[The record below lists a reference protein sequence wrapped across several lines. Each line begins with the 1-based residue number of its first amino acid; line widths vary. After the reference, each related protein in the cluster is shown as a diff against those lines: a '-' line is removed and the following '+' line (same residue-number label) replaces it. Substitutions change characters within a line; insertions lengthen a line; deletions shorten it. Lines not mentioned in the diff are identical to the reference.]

1 MQLMKNTAY
10 LFIFLFIAGIV
21 FSCKK
26 KKDTVPPPT
35 PPANFQPTSAGST
48 WTYNSVSNVA
58 TKNYTLTSTGNDS
71 LIDGKTY
78 KIFNNSAGPNE
89 YAYKTGN
96 DYYRYSY
103 FDALNQFLD
112 LLYLRENY
120 SVGDKWEQ
128 TKNATIN
135 GVNGTAKLEC
145 VVVEKGGTHTVNAK
159 TFTDVTVIKINPTF
173 YSSGFQFNNNKAEIY
188 YYFANNVGFIHS
200 TTDLS
205 VDIPL
210 AADYIYLGEVKLTAY
225 DIK

>member
-1 MQLMKNTAY
+1 MKNTVY
-10 LFIFLFIAGIV
+10 LIILLFTAGII

-35 PPANFQPTSAGST
+35 PPANFQPVTAGST
-48 WTYNSVSNVA
+48 WTYNSVSSSTA

-71 LIDGKTY
+71 LIDGKAY
-78 KIFNNSAGPNE
+78 KIFKNSAGPNE

-96 DYYRYSY
+96 DYYRYS
-103 FDALNQFLD
+103 FFEALNQALD

-120 SVGDKWEQ
+120 SVGEKWTQ
-128 TKNATIN
+128 NKNATIN
-135 GVNGTAKLEC
+135 GVNGTAILEC
-145 VVVEKGGTHTVNAK
+145 VVAAKGVTHTVSGK
-159 TFTDVTVIKINPTF
+159 TYADVMDIKINPTF
-173 YSSGFQFNNNKAEIY
+173 SVNGILLTNNKADIH

-205 VDIPL
+205 VAIPFSSP
-210 AADYIYLGEVKLTAY
+210 YNYTGEVKLTAS